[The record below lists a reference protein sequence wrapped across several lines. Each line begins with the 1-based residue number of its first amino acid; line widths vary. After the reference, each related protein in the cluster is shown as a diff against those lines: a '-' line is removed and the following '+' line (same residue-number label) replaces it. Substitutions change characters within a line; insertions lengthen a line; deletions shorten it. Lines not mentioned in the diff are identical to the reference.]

1 MAKHQAAHARSG
13 FGRYT
18 PPGRIRPAHAAA
30 PVPSHLAR
38 RAGVLLGTGVLASA
52 GLLGLTVGTAGAS
65 ASAEAPPTTC
75 PPTAGTVDT
84 DGNSAC
90 AIGTS
95 GSALAESAGLGTG
108 DHNNSALATVIGS
121 LGGSATAASA
131 NIADD
136 SDRNVAIAV
145 AAGGITVTLPIVGT
159 VILGTAVAEVANGTL
174 GLIAPTF
181 TDDSYRDSAVAV
193 GNGDIISLAEVASVS
208 GLNAANSATS
218 SAGYLSVAVAAA
230 ANFGD
235 DNFRNAATAIAQ
247 LGGQAY
253 ANAAGSVIDE
263 LGVNLGGFATF
274 VVDSTGNSAFAAAS
288 LGGIATANAGTG
300 GGACAA
306 APALIC
312 ITNQHNQNAQATA
325 NLGTATATAGGAK
338 SFQYNNTAQA
348 GVLLGGTATA
358 TAGDCTTSH
367 CGGSNNS
374 AVASASY
381 GGTATA
387 DVSGDTTGYAV
398 ANSAGTVT
406 TDTETDTSSVLT
418 STSPDPGGMGFAYDA
433 DGNWVA
439 SLNFNGTDKVF
450 SNVGNG

>member
-1 MAKHQAAHARSG
+1 MARHHAAHARSG

-18 PPGRIRPAHAAA
+18 PPRRIRPAHAAP

-52 GLLGLTVGTAGAS
+52 GLFGLSAGSAGAVT
-65 ASAEAPPTTC
+65 AVGPPTAC
-75 PPTAGTVDT
+75 PPTAGTTDL
-84 DGNSAC
+84 DGNSVC
-90 AIGTS
+90 VIGTS
-95 GSALAESAGLGTG
+95 GSQTADAGGGIDTFK
-108 DHNNSALATVIGS
+108 NSALADTIGS
-121 LGGSATAASA
+121 LGGNVMATAGFLAVDA
-131 NIADD
+131 
-136 SDRNVAIAV
+136 DRNVAIAV
-145 AAGGITVTLPIVGT
+145 GAGGITVILPVVGP
-159 VILGTAVAEVANGTL
+159 VTL
-174 GLIAPTF
+174 GLVSADAGTA
-181 TDDSYRDSAVAV
+181 SLGAYRNTATAV
-193 GNGDIISLAEVASVS
+193 GNGDIASLALAGNDSVTV
-208 GLNAANSATS
+208 AANSATS
-218 SAGYLSVAVAAA
+218 SAGFLSEAVAAA
-230 ANFGD
+230 ANSGID
-235 DNFRNAATAIAQ
+235 DFRNAASATAQ
-247 LGGQAY
+247 LGGMAF
-253 ANAAGSVIDE
+253 ANAAGTVSDSLASLGNEIDGVI
-263 LGVNLGGFATF
+263 
-274 VVDSTGNSAFAAAS
+274 DSTGNLADAAAS
-288 LGGIATANAGTG
+288 LGGVASATAG
-300 GGACAA
+300 GDF
-306 APALIC
+306 
-312 ITNQHNQNAQATA
+312 TNQHNQLAQATA

-338 SFQYNNTAQA
+338 SFQYNNSAQA

>member
-1 MAKHQAAHARSG
+1 MARHHAAHARSG
-13 FGRYT
+13 LGRYT

-52 GLLGLTVGTAGAS
+52 GLLGLSVGSAGAS
-65 ASAEAPPTTC
+65 ASAIAPPTTC
-75 PPTAGTVDT
+75 PPTAGTVDL

-90 AIGTS
+90 ATGTS
-95 GSALAESAGLGTG
+95 GLAEASAADPSTD

-121 LGGSATAASA
+121 LGGSATAAAA
-131 NIADD
+131 NVSED

-145 AAGGITVTLPIVGT
+145 AAGGITVTVPGLGTFTLGT
-159 VILGTAVAEVANGTL
+159 VDASAAYDS
-174 GLIAPTF
+174 
-181 TDDSYRDSAVAV
+181 DDAYRDSAVAV
-193 GNGDIISLAEVASVS
+193 GNGDVFSLAEAGNGS
-208 GLNAANSATS
+208 GLNAANTATA

-253 ANAAGSVIDE
+253 ANAAGSVIDD
-263 LGVNLGGFATF
+263 LFGGVGGFATNVF
-274 VVDSTGNSAFAAAS
+274 DSTGNSAFAAAS
-288 LGGIATANAGTG
+288 LGGIASANAGTG
-300 GGACAA
+300 GGVCDTV
-306 APALIC
+306 ITGC
-312 ITNQHNQNAQATA
+312 ISNQHNQIAQATA
-325 NLGTATATAGGAK
+325 NLGTATATAGGQK

-348 GVLLGGTATA
+348 GVLLGGSATA
-358 TAGDCTTSH
+358 TAGDCDTSH
-367 CGGSNNS
+367 CGGSNNE
-374 AVASASY
+374 ATASASY
-381 GGTATA
+381 GGSADA

-406 TDTETDTSSVLT
+406 SDTETDTSSVLS
-418 STSPDPGGMGFAYDA
+418 STSPDAGGMGFAYDA